1 MGPDR
6 TAVAR
11 KRTTRRPVAR
21 PPRGGERHPVE
32 AAYGGSLARPA
43 RALRTLANLLR
54 SLLPLAQGRH
64 LGPATGR
71 CPNQDRRGRRGR
83 VAGQRGQHHRSG
95 APACRGCPPKAEQ
108 ARRKKGVLAPRGR
121 GARAQPRRAND
132 QAASGLRRQ
141 GPAAVGGRD
150 PGPAPREHPV
160 EAVLDAIRVK
170 RPGGVGRPSKRPTRL
185 IADRGYSYPS
195 CRLLLRQRGIR
206 HMIPE
211 RRDQRE
217 HRAGRPGAP
226 PRFDLDVYRK
236 RNVAERCVNRF
247 KQWRGIATRYEKR
260 AANYRAMVVIA
271 ALMIWLSS

>member
-54 SLLPLAQGRH
+54 SLLPLARGRH

-71 CPNQDRRGRRGR
+71 CPNQNRRGRRGR
-83 VAGQRGQHHRSG
+83 LAGRRGQHHRSG

-108 ARRKKGVLAPRGR
+108 ARCKKGVSHPEDEALWRSRGGMTTKLHLACDGRGR
-121 GARAQPRRAND
+121 PLSVVLTPIQRHERTQ
-132 QAASGLRRQ
+132 L
-141 GPAAVGGRD
+141 
-150 PGPAPREHPV
+150 
-160 EAVLDAIRVK
+160 EAVPDAICVE

-185 IADRGYSYPS
+185 IADRGYSYLS
-195 CRLLLRQRGIR
+195 CRLLLRRRGIR
-206 HMIPE
+206 HTIPE

-217 HRAGRPGAP
+217 HRSGRPGAP
-226 PRFDLDVYRK
+226 PGFDFDIYRK
-236 RNVAERCVNRF
+236 RNVVERCVNQF